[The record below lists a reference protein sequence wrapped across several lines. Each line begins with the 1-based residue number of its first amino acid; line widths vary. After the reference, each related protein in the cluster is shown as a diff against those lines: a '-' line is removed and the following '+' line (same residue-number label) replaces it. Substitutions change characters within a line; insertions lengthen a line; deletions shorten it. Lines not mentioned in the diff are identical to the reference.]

1 MMNKWG
7 IFQIIYL
14 ESYNRASSVP
24 LAPFD
29 VAAGS
34 VEGLKEGWKAPCCK
48 LNKALYGHPEA
59 GGHWEAHLHKAIVA
73 CGGIAVTNHP
83 SCY

>member
-7 IFQIIYL
+7 IFQTIYL
-14 ESYNRASSVP
+14 ESDNRASSVP

-34 VEGLKEGWKAPCCK
+34 VEGLKEGWKAQRQI
-48 LNKALYGHPEA
+48 LVLESA
-59 GGHWEAHLHKAIVA
+59 GSLLKEWQRRK
-73 CGGIAVTNHP
+73 
-83 SCY
+83 